1 MKKISIRYS
10 DDFLFYVGV
19 LLIPFDNLFFAPS
32 AGWAAISPIIFVLYL
47 IRNYSRIYK
56 ILYFKP
62 DFIIKILFLVTIC
75 FFNYLIVGFEAK
87 NTLGALMS
95 LGCGLG
101 FYLAMAI
108 FYQKNGF
115 KKNQFIVDLL
125 FYAYTF
131 SFIYGVLDY
140 FNIAGFANVARAIS
154 KRYYPGRLQF
164 TFTEPSFISMHLYGI
179 IFPVLVFAKEKR
191 AGINVTKLGV
201 LFGLFVITSV
211 IFGSSSRFLLDTLFV
226 AVIIL
231 ILFYRKN
238 KLALAF
244 SLLLLPLF
252 FIVGPNIL
260 SKFLGDRINSIIANG
275 IYSDPSLAARFFRIN
290 AILQGMITD
299 FRGTLFGYGFANTYI
314 PFNQGYDIAI
324 LSVTTS
330 YMVEI
335 KAIKG
340 IVIDTFFCL
349 PLRFLAE
356 FGIFG
361 TVILFSFFF
370 SKKNLWFFILFI
382 YIYLQFDSYAFY
394 TMWILLFVKNYQNFL
409 PDKAKYMS
417 GFRISISHPKNVNV

>member
-32 AGWAAISPIIFVLYL
+32 TGWAAISPIIFVLYL
-47 IRNYSRIYK
+47 IRNYSRTYR
-56 ILYFKP
+56 ILHFKS
-62 DFIIKILFLVTIC
+62 DIIIKILSLITIC

-87 NTLGALMS
+87 NVLSALMS

-101 FYLAMAI
+101 FYLAMAV

-131 SFIYGVLDY
+131 SFIYGLLDY
-140 FNIAGFANVARAIS
+140 FNIAGFANVARALS

-179 IFPVLVFAKEKR
+179 IFPVLVYAKEKKM
-191 AGINVTKLGV
+191 GLNVTRLGI

-226 AVIIL
+226 TVVFL

-244 SLLLLPLF
+244 SLLILPLV
-252 FIVGPNIL
+252 FIVGPTMLNE
-260 SKFLGDRINSIIANG
+260 FLGTRINSIITNG
-275 IYSDPSLAARFFRIN
+275 IYSDPSLAARVFRIN
-290 AILQGMITD
+290 AILQGMIKD

-335 KAIKG
+335 NAIRG
-340 IVIDTFFCL
+340 VVTDTFFCL

-361 TVILFSFFF
+361 TIMLFSFFF

-382 YIYLQFDSYAFY
+382 YLYLQFDSYAFY
-394 TMWILLFVKNYQNFL
+394 TMWILLFAKYYRNFL
-409 PDKAKYMS
+409 PNKAKNFF
-417 GFRISISHPKNVNV
+417 GFRLPIIHPKNVNV